1 MAPPRTRGQSAAA
14 SRYTAMAAAAG
25 KSPTYNSQISRSQA
39 IKQVQA
45 RQTQSDE
52 SLSGVPSPVAAI
64 LSGIGTAMRA
74 KVIKELEAGGTPV
87 YERGMM
93 MGVRTLDG
101 KYFGR
106 NLTVPE
112 VRGAGAEE
120 ADPRLLMEGPTS
132 ADAGGPDA
140 GGPDAG
146 GPDAGGLA
154 TVKRT
159 EFVKK
164 MEEENRRRRLAG
176 LRRLGSRSLLSGD
189 RFTADTLG
197 AS

>member
-64 LSGIGTAMRA
+64 LSGISTAMRS

-120 ADPRLLMEGPTS
+120 AAPRLLMKGPKCS
-132 ADAGGPDA
+132 DAGGPYSGGPDA
-140 GGPDAG
+140 GGP
-146 GPDAGGLA
+146 A

>member
-93 MGVRTLDG
+93 MGVRTPAG
-101 KYFGR
+101 EYFGR

-140 GGPDAG
+140 GGP
-146 GPDAGGLA
+146 A

>member
-64 LSGIGTAMRA
+64 LSGIGTATRA

-93 MGVRTLDG
+93 MGVRTPAG

-120 ADPRLLMEGPTS
+120 ADPRLLMKGPTS

-140 GGPDAG
+140 GGP
-146 GPDAGGLA
+146 A

>member
-52 SLSGVPSPVAAI
+52 SLSGVPSPFAAI
-64 LSGIGTAMRA
+64 LSGIGTATRA

-93 MGVRTLDG
+93 MGVRTPAG

-120 ADPRLLMEGPTS
+120 ADPRLLMKGPTS

-146 GPDAGGLA
+146 GPA